1 MLRRIWPFSKLYGLS
16 KRVYDLQEQLERYG
30 EYQQQEVEDFRRFIA
45 QYDTDKRKIE
55 GHFEEEWAKV
65 SLNYE
70 KQKQELDI
78 LGQEL
83 SELSVSYEKRLD
95 DFQTNLRKELSC
107 LEGRLV
113 DFQKN
118 YQQDK
123 EEIRQDTWFTKY
135 GYDWL
140 ISDLQMTCVEA
151 AFPGNREK
159 LLALKDTH
167 VGESC
172 FVIGNGPSL
181 KAEDLDKLKENNIF
195 CFASKGIY
203 YIFDQTEWRPDVWG
217 ASDLDY
223 IRQSKNEIGQLTG
236 FPKLICAPSYIKDG
250 VKIENAIYY
259 PFIQMERR
267 PPWFNLDVTRG
278 VHFWGTIT
286 CKLIN
291 FAAYMGFK
299 KIYLLGVDNT
309 YGVVKDKNGRYM
321 YDVNAHNHFTDK
333 YLSAE
338 VKKNLEKDINNMIEA
353 IEYVNLS
360 YQSIKW
366 HCEQIGVE
374 IYNATRGGELE
385 TYPRVELEKVLNRER

>member
-223 IRQSKNEIGQLTG
+223 IRQSKNEIEQLTG

>member
-1 MLRRIWPFSKLYGLS
+1 M
-16 KRVYDLQEQLERYG
+16 YDLQEQLEKYG
-30 EYQQQEVEDFRRFIA
+30 EYQQQEDEDFRRFIT
-45 QYDTDKRKIE
+45 QYDADKRKLE
-55 GHFEEEWAKV
+55 EHFEEERVTQKRE
-65 SLNYE
+65 LN
-70 KQKQELDI
+70 
-78 LGQEL
+78 
-83 SELSVSYEKRLD
+83 ELSVSYEKRLND
-95 DFQTNLRKELSC
+95 LQMTLKKELSS
-107 LEGRLV
+107 LEDRLI

-123 EEIRQDTWFTKY
+123 EEVRQDTWFTKY

-181 KAEDLDKLKENNIF
+181 KAEDLDKLKENNVF

-223 IRQSKNEIGQLTG
+223 IRQSKNEIEQLTG
-236 FPKLICAPSYIKDG
+236 FPKLLCAPSYIKDG

-267 PPWFNLDVTRG
+267 PPWFNLDITRG

-299 KIYLLGVDNT
+299 KIYLFGVDNS
-309 YGVVKDKNGRYM
+309 YGVVKDKNGRYK

-366 HCEQIGVE
+366 HCEQIGIE

>member
-45 QYDTDKRKIE
+45 QYDTNKRKIE

-223 IRQSKNEIGQLTG
+223 IRQSKNEIEQLTG